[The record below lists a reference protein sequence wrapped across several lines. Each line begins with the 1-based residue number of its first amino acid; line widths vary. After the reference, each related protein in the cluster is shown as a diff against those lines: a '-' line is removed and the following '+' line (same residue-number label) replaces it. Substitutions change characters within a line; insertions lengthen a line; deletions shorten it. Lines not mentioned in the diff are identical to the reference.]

1 MPRGDRIWKLQRRRR
16 PSNSPHCVAAVVP
29 RSALRKAPFRLSG
42 NLVPSTIHS
51 FRLSLAASPKLKV
64 RVGGRALLL
73 PSRSLKE
80 CNPSSVF
87 KCCRDVGIDYR
98 VASDIHELNQKLD
111 RIIEEGERLHVE
123 PVMEDQIK
131 LDQIRSDLDFAPDLE
146 PDIVGREVEN
156 DCDSLIELL
165 IKRDDIPSHPTRPS
179 FAIIG
184 TIGVGKTTLA
194 RKVYRKTET
203 FFEPRV
209 WVHVSKDLRH
219 MTMWSGER
227 FSKGETA
234 GQQALL
240 RTWLQG
246 NKFLLVIDDV
256 WGENVWDGLLEIQAQ
271 HGSPGSRVLITT
283 RNERVA
289 RRMGAVHLHHVKGL
303 NEDDG
308 WWLLSTRAF
317 LDENTGN
324 MQDIEGSVIDRQ
336 CITQQWIAEGFI
348 VTQQNTAVEEEAK
361 RCYEELLGR
370 GLLLPENQ
378 TYGAE
383 RSKMPHLFR
392 SFALLQS
399 QDEYFIGNPQDIGDA
414 LRPCRLTI
422 TTGGAEA
429 IRNGIRKLK
438 SLRTIILCGSPLND
452 RILGDIFQKF
462 THLRVLDLGDTQIEC
477 VARSLGSMMHLRYL
491 SFANTQGFLVSPRGS
506 ENRNG
511 WPFQEL
517 RSLYKLTSLK
527 ILRLERILTVEDA
540 AQSALE
546 ERQHLKEL
554 ELCSS
559 TDDGTTEISRAAQI
573 KDVFEA
579 LKPGPSIVS
588 LKLENYY
595 GHGFPSW
602 LDPFHLREL
611 SRLTLHGCL
620 HCQYLPS
627 LGQMKNLKFL
637 AINGSNLSTRIG
649 HEIRGTPDDGV
660 AFPKLEQLVIS
671 KMSNLKSWKGL
682 EKRDMPSLM
691 NFRICGCPKL
701 DSLPSWLKHCMALR
715 SLHID
720 RADNLEAIENI
731 PALKELE
738 VCENNKLKVISNL
751 GKLENLKV
759 VACLLLDVVQ
769 DVPLLRTV
777 HSNEKNSIK
786 LPQWLQPEKPFMLRR
801 LEIVGTEEL
810 LDSCSS
816 ATAPYWPVIQNADHV
831 YANLPDGSFY
841 FSYAK
846 SSSYFHKSARN
857 LARSSLQSSA
867 SFSVPILPQ
876 AELVSTDEIRNI
888 NEPTGQSSSRSWMR
902 MLFTV
907 LLFVAAHIF
916 SLSSE
921 Y

>member
-1 MPRGDRIWKLQRRRR
+1 M
-16 PSNSPHCVAAVVP
+16 
-29 RSALRKAPFRLSG
+29 
-42 NLVPSTIHS
+42 
-51 FRLSLAASPKLKV
+51 
-64 RVGGRALLL
+64 
-73 PSRSLKE
+73 
-80 CNPSSVF
+80 
-87 KCCRDVGIDYR
+87 
-98 VASDIHELNQKLD
+98 
-111 RIIEEGERLHVE
+111 
-123 PVMEDQIK
+123 
-131 LDQIRSDLDFAPDLE
+131 
-146 PDIVGREVEN
+146 GREVEN
-156 DCDSLIELL
+156 DCKNLIELL
-165 IKRDDIPSHPTRPS
+165 IKRDDIPSPPNRPLL
-179 FAIIG
+179 AIIG

-194 RKVYRKTET
+194 RKVYHKTET
-203 FFEPRV
+203 FFEHRV

-227 FSKGETA
+227 FSEGDTA
-234 GQQALL
+234 RQQAEL

-271 HGSPGSRVLITT
+271 HGNPGSRVLITT
-283 RNERVA
+283 RNERAA

-308 WWLLSTRAF
+308 WWLLRTRAF
-317 LDENTGN
+317 LDESTGN
-324 MQDIEGSVIDRQ
+324 MQDIGRRIVQKCNGLPMAIRRIGCHLREVDLKEDDWERIYSSDFCGLSSRIRNAINMSYLELPYYLKRCFLYCSLYPEGSVIDRQ

-348 VTQQNTAVEEEAK
+348 VTQQNTAVEEEATK
-361 RCYEELLGR
+361 CYEELLGR

-414 LRPCRLTI
+414 LRPCRLAI
-422 TTGGAEA
+422 TAGGAEA

-452 RILGDIFQKF
+452 TILGDIFQKC

-491 SFANTQGFLVSPRGS
+491 SFANTQVREIPSTIENLRMLQFLILKNCTRLNALPESLGRLTNLRTLDISGSGLNQVKFGFSMMKQLKCLQGFLVSSRGS

-511 WPFQEL
+511 WSFQEL
-517 RSLYKLTSLK
+517 GSLYKLTSLK
-527 ILRLERILTVEDA
+527 ILRLERTSTREDA
-540 AQSALE
+540 VQSALE
-546 ERQHLKEL
+546 AKQHLKEL
-554 ELCSS
+554 DLCCS
-559 TDDGTTEISRAAQI
+559 TDDGTTEISRAEKI

-611 SRLTLHGCL
+611 KQLTLDGCL
-620 HCQYLPS
+620 HCQNLPS

-637 AINGSNLSTRIG
+637 AINGSNLSTHIG

-671 KMSNLKSWKGL
+671 KMSNLKSWQGL
-682 EKRDMPSLM
+682 EERDMPSLM
-691 NFRICGCPKL
+691 NFRITGCPKL
-701 DSLPSWLKHCMALR
+701 DSLPSFLKHCMALR

-720 RADNLEAIENI
+720 HADNLEAIENI

-738 VCENNKLKVISNL
+738 VCENSKLKVISNL
-751 GKLENLKV
+751 GRLEDLKV
-759 VACLLLDVVQ
+759 VACMLLNVVQ
-769 DVPLLRTV
+769 DVPSLRTV
-777 HSNEKNSIK
+777 HSNEKNSTK
-786 LPQWLQPEKPFMLRR
+786 LPKWLQPEKPFMLRR

-816 ATAPYWPVIQNADHV
+816 ATAPYWRIIQNADHV

-857 LARSSLQSSA
+857 LARSSLLSSA

-876 AELVSTDEIRNI
+876 AEEVVSTDEIRNI
-888 NEPTGQSSSRSWMR
+888 SEPTGQSSSQSWMR
-902 MLFTV
+902 ILFTV
-907 LLFVAAHIF
+907 LLFIAAHIF